1 MDEEFLLASLEVTLK
16 FWEEARQRRDHSH
29 VMITLKGSFKGE
41 TGGRCHML
49 PLVDVTD
56 SGIEIIKW
64 VGRWL
69 DIMVEDGGITERWV
83 FHHGDGEQKKIRN
96 IEKGF

>member
-1 MDEEFLLASLEVTLK
+1 
-16 FWEEARQRRDHSH
+16 
-29 VMITLKGSFKGE
+29 
-41 TGGRCHML
+41 ML

-56 SGIEIIKW
+56 SGIEMIKW

-69 DIMVEDGGITERWV
+69 DIMVEDGGITEIWV